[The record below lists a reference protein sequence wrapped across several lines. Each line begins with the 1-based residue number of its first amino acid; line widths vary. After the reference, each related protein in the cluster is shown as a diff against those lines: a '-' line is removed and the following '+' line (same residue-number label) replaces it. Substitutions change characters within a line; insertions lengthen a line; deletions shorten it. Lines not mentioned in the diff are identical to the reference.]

1 MRASGA
7 DGIVR
12 PAIAEKPTATWSERL
27 SKADIM
33 QERLNSFREFL
44 VQPQAGAIDL
54 IGWLKPAEAPEPVP
68 VPNIAGIAKLAD
80 GTPRA
85 TTPVLGQHTADILRD
100 HGFKPAEIAA
110 LIERK
115 VVAIPRV

>member
-1 MRASGA
+1 
-7 DGIVR
+7 
-12 PAIAEKPTATWSERL
+12 
-27 SKADIM
+27 
-33 QERLNSFREFL
+33 
-44 VQPQAGAIDL
+44 
-54 IGWLKPAEAPEPVP
+54 LKLAEAPEPIP
-68 VPNIAGIAKLAD
+68 VPNIAGITKFAD

-115 VVAIPRV
+115 VVAAAKV